1 MQKTKFSARLVS
13 VVLTLAILLSMFS
26 VFAFAEES
34 EDTGVSPDVLSVAFN
49 RTFSEGWDYDNGVV
63 DGLAKGNTA
72 ELAHEYRNS
81 RYNYYLKLT
90 KQNTKVSYLYI
101 GTEDRLATSGKT
113 FIELDI
119 TSGANCAMGQAVRV
133 SVQNDIKTLVE
144 FRDDGM
150 YVLGENVGSAVYSMK
165 WESLAFEFDFD
176 YVSEETLD
184 TAYKVSAYHNGE
196 LISTKIWEYG
206 RYGAGITQVR
216 FAFGDVRE
224 ESIGSWYGVD
234 NVRVYSGVDE
244 FTELESEQY
253 GLAVDAT
260 LPKNFELAGKAA
272 DPDGYL
278 RGTPRVD
285 RLDGIGTATV
295 HYNRHFGEGWDLT
308 NGTEVAAGGNNV
320 DIKSEKDLD
329 GNYNY
334 FYRFRALGTKLGFLS
349 VPVAAYPTTGA
360 LYLELDMKSGVNTN
374 LGGVLE
380 VRSDTGSMYAASIVN
395 GELQLFGDSVGY
407 IGSDWVH
414 LIFVFSNESDSEGQ
428 YSCTV
433 YYGASGVK
441 TCEHKNGIV
450 TEFRFGTAAGG
461 GDDKFG
467 DWFGVDNLQI
477 YSGTKQFVTIPAD
490 EYGLGVDATRP
501 KDFVLEEATKP
512 EEPVVPDIEEDVGIG
527 DFTMKYGPEY
537 ILRGEPELPRVE
549 VEEDTWIR
557 YNRHFGEGW
566 GFGHG
571 FASSSGA
578 GSQLFDLQAEQTL
591 DLNYNYYQYYEK
603 LSSSD
608 GWWSFSAGNNAP
620 TTGSVYLEMDLR
632 AVEGC
637 DVGRLFQLDVNANE
651 SKRPVFLG
659 FEDGYLVTYA
669 ADQNGSTRTIL
680 GKITEDEW
688 VHVAIQF
695 DFDYDLKH
703 PESVTAGK
711 SRYQVRMWIGE
722 EVYFEFTRTTNKCVT
737 PGYRVGLTGGDATTY
752 GHFVHL
758 DNLQYYGGT
767 SSFANIPED
776 NYGTAVNANAEKD
789 FPIQTTTVSL
799 DDMIM
804 DSLFMKIGSEH
815 SLVNGERANN
825 LYDEAN
831 EKAYGCPTLVDDVL
845 WIPLDT
851 VLNFLSYPIYIHEDG
866 LSFDISTGTK
876 ITYITLGRNTA
887 VVGSE
892 KINLTAAP
900 AMVTDKLGYEF
911 LGVTIDDLV
920 LLFPEF
926 YINRDD
932 MNMIVFSKHET
943 IATGNISQSIRM
955 DIMKDFLFE
964 YLTADELYE
973 RAADYTNNFDHPYLI
988 VHQERFDELHEVW
1001 VAGQTSEDD
1010 DPTNDV
1016 EFDATLYSYIRKIVS
1031 SATGYYNKYSASNV
1045 SMTITGGGVPYDGL
1059 NPLCYLY
1066 DNESSSLGLQHSY
1079 KSTAGYDPVGGRLYP
1094 PDEALEPLAYAYQV
1108 TRDIRY
1114 AQLAFDYAQELVDW
1128 DHWGPGHF
1136 LNAAD
1141 CAAAVSLT
1149 YDWLYDAWVE
1159 LGVDVDKIA
1168 DGIFYH
1174 GALQGYL
1181 VSINDPDP
1189 HDRAGGNG
1197 SIYTKMV
1204 NNWNPV
1210 CTSGVACAAFSVMD
1224 YKNYSTDTKLA
1235 QPKASL
1241 RAEVYGGEQ
1250 VRYVCSTVITMNYKT
1265 LIANGLEIYAPDGS
1279 YEESVSYWAYGANNL
1294 FRYCQILESCLGDD
1308 LGLMDC
1314 WGIDRTCYSILHMVS
1329 SDYRVFA
1336 YNDGSVGGACS
1347 SGEFNYVAQAVG
1359 DDFLRLVRQMHIN
1372 EGGLGISMK
1381 DSLFY
1386 KPVSADG
1393 DLDMPLQYYHIG
1405 IHGYTTRSSWERGA
1419 VFAGLLGGDNDD
1431 GHGHIDAGQW
1441 IYYSHGIAFIED
1453 IGPDGYNT
1461 YNYFSNNHMYKTTV
1475 EGHNCILVSSDQANL
1490 PAGQLRSSVSPMVE
1504 YYDNEYGS
1512 YAIMDTLP
1520 AFGNTLIS
1528 SYRGMLHTNDR
1539 KTVIVQDEIVPNG
1552 NQTVNWIAH
1561 YGTEMIDD
1569 VELTNNGRTAIFT
1582 SRRSPVTGQPVI
1594 MRMNIISNIRGISFK
1609 KLTAY
1614 DYFLDATMRPGDS
1627 EAMGK
1632 QPEGDRSMWLKLAV
1646 TFENMMSIDFAVEL
1660 EVIDPSAPISSGYSR
1675 ITKMN
1680 NWVPGP
1686 DTRAVVD
1693 TEDEEF
1699 TEDSTNRGTAQPSD
1713 LIGYAARLDS
1723 MFDAG
1728 THYEKISDFYAAITQ
1743 MNYTVIQR
1751 GRAFFESN
1759 SMFADS
1765 LYKFD
1770 SYYSLYDAY
1779 LQDVGQ
1785 TTTAVFAITDMLTA
1799 SKTKAAGEATE

>member
-13 VVLTLAILLSMFS
+13 FVLTLAILLSMFS

-34 EDTGVSPDVLSVAFN
+34 QDTGVSPDELSVAFN
-49 RTFSEGWDYDNGVV
+49 RTFSEGWDYDNGIV

-81 RYNYYLKLT
+81 GYNHYLKLT

-101 GTEDRLATSGKT
+101 DTENRLATSGKT

-119 TSGANCAMGQAVRV
+119 TAGARCAMGQAVRV

-165 WESLAFEFDFD
+165 WESLGFEFDFD

-184 TAYKVSAYHNGE
+184 TAFKVSAYHNGT

-224 ESIGSWYGVD
+224 DSVGSWYGVD
-234 NVRVYSGVDE
+234 NVRVYSGVDT
-244 FTELESEQY
+244 FTELESEEY
-253 GLAVDAT
+253 GLAVDTT
-260 LPKNFELAGKAA
+260 LPKDYELAGNAA

-278 RGTPRVD
+278 RGTPKVE
-285 RLDGIGTATV
+285 RLDNVGTASV

-308 NGTEVAAGGNNV
+308 NGAEIVAGGNNV
-320 DIKSEKDLD
+320 DIKSEKDLE

-334 FYRFRALGTKLGFLS
+334 FYRFRALGTTAGYLK
-349 VPVAAYPTTGA
+349 VPVVSYPTNSA
-360 LYLELDMKSGVNTN
+360 LYLELDMKAGVNTN
-374 LGGVLE
+374 LGKVLE
-380 VRSDTGSMYAASIVN
+380 VRSDSGSMYAASIVN

-414 LIFVFSNESDSEGQ
+414 LIFVFSNTLNGDGN
-428 YSCTV
+428 YTCTV
-433 YYGASGVK
+433 YYGASGQK
-441 TCEHKNGIV
+441 TCDYNIGVV
-450 TEFRFGTAAGG
+450 TEFRIGTEAGG

-490 EYGLGVDATRP
+490 DYGFGVNATLP
-501 KDFVLEEATKP
+501 KDFELKEAEKA
-512 EEPVVPDIEEDVGIG
+512 EEPVVPDTDEEVGVG
-527 DFTMKYGPEY
+527 DFKVQYGENY
-537 ILRGEPELPRVE
+537 VLRGEPDLPRVE
-549 VEEDTWIR
+549 VDEDTWIR

-566 GFGHG
+566 DFGHG
-571 FASSSGA
+571 FSSSSGA
-578 GSQLFDLQAEQTL
+578 GNQLFDLQAEQTL
-591 DLNYNYYQYYEK
+591 DLTYNYYQYYEK
-603 LSSSD
+603 LSGTD

-637 DVGRLFQLDVNANE
+637 DVGRLFQIDLYSTENT
-651 SKRPVFLG
+651 RPTFLG
-659 FEDGYLVTYA
+659 FEDGYLVTYI
-669 ADQNGSTRTIL
+669 GSTSGVKL
-680 GKITEDEW
+680 GKIGEDEW
-688 VHVAIQF
+688 VHVAVQF

-703 PESVTAGK
+703 PESVKSGK
-711 SRYQVRMWIGE
+711 SQYQIRIWAGE
-722 EVYFEFTRTTNKCVT
+722 EVYYECVRET
-737 PGYRVGLTGGDATTY
+737 SACVAPSFRVGLTGADVTTY
-752 GHFVHL
+752 GHFANV

-767 SSFANIPED
+767 SSFANLPED

-789 FPIQTTTVSL
+789 FPIQTTTVSI
-799 DDMIM
+799 DDMIL

-815 SLVNGERANN
+815 SLVNGERADN
-825 LYDEAN
+825 LYDEATA
-831 EKAYGCPTLVDDVL
+831 KAYGCPTLVDDVL

-911 LGVTIDDLV
+911 LGVTIDDLI

-926 YINRDD
+926 HINRDD

-943 IATGNISQSIRM
+943 IASGNISETIRM

-988 VHQERFDELHEVW
+988 TNQERFDELHEVW

-1016 EFDATLYSYIRKIVS
+1016 EFDATLYSYIRSIVA
-1031 SATGYYNKYSASNV
+1031 SANTYYNKYSASNV
-1045 SMTITGGGVPYDGL
+1045 NITITGGGSPYDGL

-1066 DNESSSLGLQHSY
+1066 DNESSGYGLQHSY

-1094 PDEALEPLAYAYQV
+1094 PYDPLEPFAYAYQV

-1114 AQLAFDYAQELVDW
+1114 AQIAYDYANELVDW

-1141 CAAAVSLT
+1141 TAAAVSLC

-1159 LGVDVDKIA
+1159 LGADVDKIA

-1181 VSINDPDP
+1181 VSTGNPDP
-1189 HDRAGGNG
+1189 HGRLAGNG
-1197 SIYTKMV
+1197 SVYTKMV
-1204 NNWNPV
+1204 NNWNAV
-1210 CTSGVACAAFSVMD
+1210 CTAGMASAAFAVMD
-1224 YKNYSTDTKLA
+1224 YKNYSVDTKLA
-1235 QPKASL
+1235 QSKASL
-1241 RAEVYGGEQ
+1241 RAEIYGGEQ
-1250 VRYVCSTVITMNYKT
+1250 VRYVCSTLITMNYKT
-1265 LIANGLEIYAPDGS
+1265 LIANGLAIYAPDGS
-1279 YEESVSYWAYGANNL
+1279 YEESVSYWAYGAGNL
-1294 FRYCQILESCLGDD
+1294 FRYSQILESCLGDD
-1308 LGLMDC
+1308 LGIMDC
-1314 WGIDRTCYSILHMVS
+1314 WGLDRTCYSILHMVS
-1329 SDYRVFA
+1329 SDFRKFS
-1336 YNDGSVGGACS
+1336 YNDTTTGGACS
-1347 SGEFNYVAQAVG
+1347 SGYFNYVAQAVG

-1372 EGGLGISMK
+1372 DGGLAVSMT

-1386 KPVSADG
+1386 KVVDPNADIE
-1393 DLDMPLQYYHIG
+1393 MPLQYYHIG
-1405 IHGYTTRSSWERGA
+1405 IDGYTTRSSWERGA

-1453 IGPDGYNT
+1453 MGADGYNT
-1461 YNYFSNNHMYKTTV
+1461 YNYFSNNHMYRTTV
-1475 EGHNCILVSSDQANL
+1475 EGHNCILVSSDQTSL
-1490 PAGQLRSSVSPMVE
+1490 PAGQLRDSVSPMIE

-1528 SYRGMLHTNDR
+1528 SYRGMMHTNDR
-1539 KTVIVQDEIVPNG
+1539 NTVIVQDEIVPNG

-1561 YGTEMIDD
+1561 YTTDMITD

-1582 SRRSPVTGQPVI
+1582 SKRSSVTGQPVT

-1614 DYFLDATMRPGDS
+1614 DYLLDATMRPGDS

-1632 QPEGDRSMWLKLAV
+1632 QPESDRSNWLKLVV

-1660 EVIDPSAPISSGYSR
+1660 EVIDPSNPISSGYSK
-1675 ITKMN
+1675 IMKMN
-1680 NWVPGP
+1680 NWMPGP
-1686 DTRAVVD
+1686 DTRVVD
-1693 TEDEEF
+1693 DTEEEEF
-1699 TEDSTNRGTAQPSD
+1699 TETSTIRGTAQASD

-1728 THYEKISDFYAAITQ
+1728 THYDKIADFYAAITQ

-1751 GRAFFESN
+1751 GREYFESN

-1799 SKTKAAGEATE
+1799 SKTKAADEATE